1 MKSKNKTSK
10 PTAIIILGMH
20 RSGTSAMTRVC
31 NILGVNLSDNL
42 LPPTK
47 GNNET
52 GFWEHLNTVVTN
64 EELLDAF
71 DMHWDDPRALPSRWT
86 ETEAA
91 KAAREKILAFLKT
104 DFGTAPL
111 WGIKDPRMC
120 RLMPLWDPIID
131 ELGVAPAYIIM
142 LRHPLEVV
150 RSLYQRDGLSDGR
163 GMVLWLRHVIE
174 AERATRGKRR
184 TFVSYDLLMQD
195 WQRAIEGMVG
205 QLGLPFEKTT
215 DESRAEI
222 ESFIRPRL
230 RHFNFHDT
238 ELYGSAPLARWTGR
252 VFAACR
258 ALEQDP
264 QDTKALADI
273 DMVARELDQAGSYFD
288 DIVGEGAPRE
298 RKLRQEIVNLRRK
311 VTERENWANEQISR
325 VAERDARIVRRDA
338 RIVSLSEEL
347 NAAAETSRQTTSE
360 LMIENSRL
368 HGEIQFI
375 ARTWSW
381 RLTRPFRGISRIALR
396 SLGAMRVMTHHMTVK
411 SAVDA
416 EPLGNHKFRSQKP
429 NPQLVLASPWRFL
442 PSGWVE
448 ITYEIDA
455 SQTATPFLFADT
467 GQGFTEA
474 NRFRLPTTRD
484 GFGRVIV
491 RLPNHVSALRFD
503 PVHFVGTFTIKSINI
518 REVSRIGL
526 GLTAL
531 ARQLRQVASY
541 SDTRKRN

>member
-174 AERATRGKRR
+174 AERATR
-184 TFVSYDLLMQD
+184 
-195 WQRAIEGMVG
+195 
-205 QLGLPFEKTT
+205 
-215 DESRAEI
+215 
-222 ESFIRPRL
+222 
-230 RHFNFHDT
+230 
-238 ELYGSAPLARWTGR
+238 
-252 VFAACR
+252 
-258 ALEQDP
+258 
-264 QDTKALADI
+264 
-273 DMVARELDQAGSYFD
+273 
-288 DIVGEGAPRE
+288 
-298 RKLRQEIVNLRRK
+298 
-311 VTERENWANEQISR
+311 
-325 VAERDARIVRRDA
+325 
-338 RIVSLSEEL
+338 
-347 NAAAETSRQTTSE
+347 
-360 LMIENSRL
+360 
-368 HGEIQFI
+368 
-375 ARTWSW
+375 
-381 RLTRPFRGISRIALR
+381 
-396 SLGAMRVMTHHMTVK
+396 
-411 SAVDA
+411 
-416 EPLGNHKFRSQKP
+416 
-429 NPQLVLASPWRFL
+429 
-442 PSGWVE
+442 
-448 ITYEIDA
+448 
-455 SQTATPFLFADT
+455 
-467 GQGFTEA
+467 
-474 NRFRLPTTRD
+474 
-484 GFGRVIV
+484 
-491 RLPNHVSALRFD
+491 
-503 PVHFVGTFTIKSINI
+503 
-518 REVSRIGL
+518 
-526 GLTAL
+526 
-531 ARQLRQVASY
+531 
-541 SDTRKRN
+541 